1 MAIVTTDTQD
11 TSCSDE
17 RPPNITARFFFMVFA
32 FLYVMVLFRNLRGSN
47 LFSELDDNTK
57 FYADALSLR
66 ETHNGT
72 KFAAPA
78 R

>member
-1 MAIVTTDTQD
+1 
-11 TSCSDE
+11 
-17 RPPNITARFFFMVFA
+17 
-32 FLYVMVLFRNLRGSN
+32 MVLFRNLRGSN